1 VVLNLFLS
9 AHSDCHANASLF
21 SRWRNGLLRDLLLAL
36 ALLTLPQALHA
47 QAPAVDVG
55 EASRL
60 RKLVPAEALER
71 AAEEQFQGLVTQARQ
86 AGRLVPP
93 SDPRAQRLR
102 SIAQALLPHV
112 AQWNS
117 AARGWRWEVAL
128 IDQPVI
134 NAFCMPGGKIAF
146 FTGIIDQLRLSDE
159 EIAVIMGHE
168 MAHALR
174 EHARERVAKEQLT
187 GMGASLIAGLLGLG
201 DLGRVALGTG
211 AQLMSLKFSRDDEVE
226 ADRVGL
232 EISSRAGFHPA
243 AGVSLWR
250 KMQQAQKGAP
260 PQWLSTHPSGDRR
273 VQEMR
278 ALQEQLLPLY
288 RQAPQRSR

>member
-1 VVLNLFLS
+1 LIGLWS
-9 AHSDCHANASLF
+9 AHSDCHANASPFARRARARVRLF
-21 SRWRNGLLRDLLLAL
+21 LIGL
-36 ALLTLPQALHA
+36 ALLVLPEALYA
-47 QAPAVDVG
+47 QTPAVDVG

-60 RKLVPAEALER
+60 RKLVPAQELER
-71 AAEEQFQGLVTQARQ
+71 LAEEQFRGLLAQARQ
-86 AGRLVPP
+86 SGRLVSA
-93 SDPRAQRLR
+93 SDPRAVRLR
-102 SIAQALLPHV
+102 GIAQDLLPHV
-112 AQWNS
+112 AQWNP

-128 IDQPVI
+128 IDQPSI

-187 GMGASLIAGLLGLG
+187 GIGASLLAGLLGLG
-201 DLGRVALGTG
+201 DLGRAALGTG

-232 EISSRAGFHPA
+232 EISTRAGFHPR

-250 KMQQAQKGAP
+250 KMQQAQKGAS
-260 PQWLSTHPSGDRR
+260 PQWLSTHPSGEQRI
-273 VQEMR
+273 QEMQ

>member
-1 VVLNLFLS
+1 MAADMAWS
-9 AHSDCHANASLF
+9 
-21 SRWRNGLLRDLLLAL
+21 
-36 ALLTLPQALHA
+36 

-60 RKLVPAEALER
+60 RKIVPAEALER
-71 AAEEQFQGLVTQARQ
+71 AADQQYRALLTSARQ
-86 AGRLVPP
+86 AGRLVPAT
-93 SDPRAQRLR
+93 DPRAQRLR
-102 SIAQALLPHV
+102 AIAADLLPHV
-112 AQWNS
+112 EQWNPQ
-117 AARGWRWEVAL
+117 ARQWRWEVAL
-128 IDQPVI
+128 IDQPTI

-146 FTGIIDQLRLSDE
+146 FTGIVDQLKLTDE

-187 GMGASLIAGLLGLG
+187 GVGASLLAGLLGLG
-201 DLGRVALGTG
+201 DLGRSALGAG
-211 AQLMSLKFSRDDEVE
+211 AQLMSLKFSRDDEIE

-232 EISSRAGFHPA
+232 EISTRAGYHPR
-243 AGVSLWR
+243 AGVSLWQ
-250 KMQQAQKGAP
+250 KMQAAQKGAP
-260 PQWLSTHPSGDRR
+260 AQWLSTHPSGDRR

-278 ALQEQLLPLY
+278 ALQERLMPLY

>member
-1 VVLNLFLS
+1 MVLAILTRVIS
-9 AHSDCHANASLF
+9 ERGGASVSMVKGVLKAAVML
-21 SRWRNGLLRDLLLAL
+21 GLAL
-36 ALLTLPQALHA
+36 TGTVGA

-60 RKLVPAEALER
+60 RKLVPAQVLEQTALDQYR
-71 AAEEQFQGLVTQARQ
+71 ALLARAQ
-86 AGRLVPP
+86 EAGRLVPP
-93 SDPRAQRLR
+93 EDPRAQRLR
-102 SIAQALLPHV
+102 SIASDLLPHV
-112 AQWNS
+112 EQWNPD
-117 AARGWRWEVAL
+117 ARRWRWEVSL

-146 FTGIIDQLRLSDE
+146 FTGIIDQLKLTDD

-187 GMGASLIAGLLGLG
+187 GLGASLVAGLLGLG
-201 DLGRVALGTG
+201 DLGRSALGAG
-211 AQLMSLKFSRDDEVE
+211 AQLMTLKFSRDDEVE

-232 EISSRAGFHPA
+232 EISSRAGYHPR

-250 KMQQAQKGAP
+250 KMQAAQKGAP

-273 VQEMR
+273 IQEMQ
-278 ALQEQLLPLY
+278 ALQEQLMPLY

>member
-1 VVLNLFLS
+1 MVKGVLKAAVML
-9 AHSDCHANASLF
+9 
-21 SRWRNGLLRDLLLAL
+21 GLAL
-36 ALLTLPQALHA
+36 TGTVGA

-60 RKLVPAEALER
+60 RKLVPAQVLEQTALDQYR
-71 AAEEQFQGLVTQARQ
+71 ALLARAQ
-86 AGRLVPP
+86 EAGRLVPP
-93 SDPRAQRLR
+93 EDPRAQRLR
-102 SIAQALLPHV
+102 SIASDLLPHV
-112 AQWNS
+112 EQWNPD
-117 AARGWRWEVAL
+117 ARRWRWEVSL

-146 FTGIIDQLRLSDE
+146 FTGIIDQLKLTDD

-187 GMGASLIAGLLGLG
+187 GLGASLVAGLLGLG
-201 DLGRVALGTG
+201 DLGRSALGAG
-211 AQLMSLKFSRDDEVE
+211 AQLMTLKFSRDDEVE

-232 EISSRAGFHPA
+232 EISSRAGYHPR

-250 KMQQAQKGAP
+250 KMQAAQKGAP

-273 VQEMR
+273 IQEMQ
-278 ALQEQLLPLY
+278 ALQEQLMPLY